1 MKDIT
6 IKNITEG
13 TEKIGVVC
21 DEHATLMV
29 PMYYVDDCVLSA
41 GKIPDDLKIKLKRL
55 AKAWQKYGKNMPNN
69 TNDGDEN
76 NINFDTIM
84 SIVNDFI
91 EYGIYTELEKFT
103 TMNNYGKINFSAT
116 VKRCRPLLTQQGA
129 IYLDYL
135 TDKKRI
141 DEHEIVNSVQILVLN
156 DISKKLG
163 WLIGFNLSL
172 PTENI
177 RYRLGSY
184 LVPLLISEK
193 NQTFNTRKLNLI
205 NLLINYIRMTNG
217 KENSNYLPVCT
228 AYNFWENILFDALGN
243 MSKDELNKHFYVRHG
258 YRDKQTNKIIV
269 PMKPLMPD
277 IAYKDDYSVII
288 LDAKYYQ
295 KGFMPTNED
304 ITKQFAYM
312 IKAFGKWSDAY
323 SYRNIFCLPTD
334 EVSKYHNL
342 EAVFGEDIASDDGL
356 VPIELLYLNF
366 EEMLEHYVDGTT
378 AYEYIS

>member
-6 IKNITEG
+6 IKSITEG

-41 GKIPDDLKIKLKRL
+41 GKIPDDLKLKLKRL

-69 TNDGDEN
+69 TSDGDDN
-76 NINFDTIM
+76 TINFDTIM

-103 TMNNYGKINFSAT
+103 TMNNYGKINFPAT

-141 DEHEIVNSVQILVLN
+141 DEHEIVKSVQILVLN

-177 RYRLGSY
+177 HYRLGSY
-184 LVPLLISEK
+184 LVPLLIGEK

-217 KENSNYLPVCT
+217 KDNSNYLPVCT
-228 AYNFWENILFDALGN
+228 AYNFWESILFNALGN
-243 MSKDELNKHFYVRHG
+243 MSKEDLNKHFYVRHG
-258 YRDKQTNKIIV
+258 YRNIQTNKIVI

-295 KGFMPTNED
+295 KGFFPTNED

-334 EVSKYHNL
+334 EASKYHNL
-342 EAVFGEDIASDDGL
+342 EAVFDEDIASDDGL

-366 EEMLEHYVDGTT
+366 EEMLRHYVDGTT